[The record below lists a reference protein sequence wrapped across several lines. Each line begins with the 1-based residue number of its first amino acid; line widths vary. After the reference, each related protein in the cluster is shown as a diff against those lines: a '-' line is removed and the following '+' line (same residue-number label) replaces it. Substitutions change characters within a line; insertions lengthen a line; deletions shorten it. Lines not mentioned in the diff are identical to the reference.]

1 MRKGRRVVL
10 VEEVVGVTEI
20 NMNDLFGVNFI
31 GGMCILR
38 ALYLVGTGEYLGI

>member
-20 NMNDLFGVNFI
+20 NMDDLFGGEFM
-31 GGMCILR
+31 GGMCIFEGI
-38 ALYLVGTGEYLGI
+38 VFGGGLGNT

>member
-20 NMNDLFGVNFI
+20 NMDDLFG
-31 GGMCILR
+31 
-38 ALYLVGTGEYLGI
+38 GEFHGRNVYF